1 MNAIDIILILIL
13 AYALFEG
20 FREGLVVQACS
31 IVGIA
36 IGIWCGAHYGDALA
50 NFLQIEGEYS
60 SIWGFIIAVIIT
72 ILIVGVAA
80 RVARKVLRFA
90 GLGIVDRLLGMFISL
105 CKTLLI
111 LSLLLS
117 AFGFINSN
125 INMVNS
131 NTLAKSK
138 LYHPIVKIT
147 NWATPAWNWTLEQFE
162 VKEA

>member
-1 MNAIDIILILIL
+1 MNVIDIIIILIL

-36 IGIWCGAHYGDALA
+36 IGVWCGAHYGDALA

-60 SIWGFIIAVIIT
+60 SVWGFIIAVILT
-72 ILIVGVAA
+72 IIVVSIAA
-80 RVARKVLRFA
+80 RTARKVLRIA
-90 GLGIVDRLLGMFISL
+90 GLGAVDRILGMTISV
-105 CKTLLI
+105 CKVLLI
-111 LSLLLS
+111 LSVLLS

-125 INMVNS
+125 INIVSS

-147 NWATPAWNWTLEQFE
+147 NWATPAWHWTLEQFE
-162 VKEA
+162 QEEA